1 MKKLPTSQSA
11 LAAAQAVS
19 DFIKTVSDL
28 KAITESEDTKRL
40 EIQKN
45 AETLIHKINAEKE
58 IILTTF
64 TKEFE
69 VRKESIDRLF
79 DLLEKDKILDSPE
92 NINSVLATMLEI
104 VKSSPLDALLKNKT
118 SKTNEK
124 PVIEI

>member
-1 MKKLPTSQSA
+1 
-11 LAAAQAVS
+11 V
-19 DFIKTVSDL
+19 KTL
-28 KAITESEDTKRL
+28 KGSKYK
-40 EIQKN
+40 KN